1 MFCGRALPE
10 LVEKLSAVAGVYR
23 WCHAPRW
30 LRLMSACARIPLP
43 STEHILGF
51 SGHSWAAPKSCQTRH
66 GASGAASSQPGDACP
81 KGQLPSRAY
90 AQCAPLNMAARRA
103 PGRSAWRASPRTRSG
118 RTRRPCTAAARARRW
133 TRSSAW
139 ACPRCWRT
147 CAAPAPSR
155 AREAGGGGG
164 AAAAACSAARMC
176 AKLVWR

>member
-66 GASGAASSQPGDACP
+66 GASGAYGGAQGTWEERLASFAAHQIRSD
-81 KGQLPSRAY
+81 PSPVY
-90 AQCAPLNMAARRA
+90 
-103 PGRSAWRASPRTRSG
+103 
-118 RTRRPCTAAARARRW
+118 
-133 TRSSAW
+133 
-139 ACPRCWRT
+139 
-147 CAAPAPSR
+147 
-155 AREAGGGGG
+155 GGG
-164 AAAAACSAARMC
+164 ARAALDAFQRLGLPALLAHVRSAGAFPG
-176 AKLVWR
+176 A